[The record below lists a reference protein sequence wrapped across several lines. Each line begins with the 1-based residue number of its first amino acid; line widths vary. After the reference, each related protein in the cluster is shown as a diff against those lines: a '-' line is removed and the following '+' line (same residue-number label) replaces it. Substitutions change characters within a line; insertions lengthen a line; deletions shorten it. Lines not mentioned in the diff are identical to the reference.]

1 MDEPAG
7 QEKSGSAE
15 RRRLTIPRW
24 VLRAWLWIS
33 LPVGLT
39 GYYGI
44 PGLIVHGLWLEIGN
58 TISIPFS
65 LVPVTLALFF
75 PEGTP
80 AILSIILF
88 GVMTAL
94 MDRVIVK
101 RVPGAMPLVAFA
113 GAMVAWLILSA
124 MPFLVW
130 IGLAML

>member
-7 QEKSGSAE
+7 QEKSVSAE
-15 RRRLTIPRW
+15 RRKLTIPRW

-33 LPVGLT
+33 LPVSLIH
-39 GYYGI
+39 YYGI
-44 PGLIVHGLWLEIGN
+44 PGLIVYGLWLEIGN

-101 RVPGAMPLVAFA
+101 RVPGAMPFLAFA

>member
-7 QEKSGSAE
+7 QGKSGFAE

-33 LPVGLT
+33 LPVGLI

-44 PGLIVHGLWLEIGN
+44 PGLIVYDPWLEIGN

-101 RVPGAMPLVAFA
+101 RVPGAMPFLAFA